1 MYLGREQRGEFL
13 LFASVEF
20 LTLDQ
25 ALVAA
30 LEDLFFL
37 FKMLKFAL
45 KILLA
50 EENFFLQTL
59 ELKLCRG
66 DFLLDASL
74 GLVPRGLC
82 FEGRLTLL
90 ALGLFFCLVKEVTSA
105 LFCLTS
111 HSLGGDALT
120 YITEEESYP
129 GCNDHNHSAHE

>member
-1 MYLGREQRGEFL
+1 MYLSRQQRGEFL

-20 LTLDQ
+20 FTLDQ
-25 ALVAA
+25 ALIAA
-30 LEDLFFL
+30 LQDMFFL

-59 ELKLCRG
+59 ELELCCG

-74 GLVPRGLC
+74 GLVPRGLG
-82 FEGRLTLL
+82 FERRLALL
-90 ALGLFFCLVKEVTSA
+90 ALGLFFRLVQEVTST

-111 HSLGGDALT
+111 HPLSSDALT
-120 YITEEESYP
+120 YITEEESHH